1 MFANKF
7 SKIWNSE
14 LLQIDEQKQYNQI
27 RLETFKSEELA
38 QNSNQLYKNVE
49 NKTEFE
55 SSSGNVEKTRNNT
68 QGLINDFFKHL
79 RIS

>member
-1 MFANKF
+1 MFANKV

-38 QNSNQLYKNVE
+38 QNSNQLDEIVE

>member
-38 QNSNQLYKNVE
+38 QNSNQLDEIVE